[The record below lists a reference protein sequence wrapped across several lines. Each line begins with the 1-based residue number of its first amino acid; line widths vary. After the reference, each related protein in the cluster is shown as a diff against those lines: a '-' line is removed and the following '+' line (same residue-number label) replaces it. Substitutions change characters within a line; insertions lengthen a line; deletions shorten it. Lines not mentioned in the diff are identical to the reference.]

1 LGAVAG
7 NTNALRL
14 KRVMGEPRKSVTR
27 PYPGCAPIFPVRQRQ
42 RRAALGGG
50 PSERPARRVHSM
62 RGLDEGEAIGRGMEM
77 HDVEGGT
84 GKDGE
89 DVLAGR
95 EGMQG

>member
-1 LGAVAG
+1 
-7 NTNALRL
+7 
-14 KRVMGEPRKSVTR
+14 
-27 PYPGCAPIFPVRQRQ
+27 
-42 RRAALGGG
+42 
-50 PSERPARRVHSM
+50 M